1 MLIYLLAVLVYFGVK
16 IIRAK
21 DKFLWALLGASY
33 FAGAELFLRMSK
45 LGIPYETGKYSVM
58 LFSLIGILYI
68 GFKKNAAPYVIYLL
82 LLLPGVL
89 VAYDHLAYD
98 LNFRT
103 SIMFNLSGPICLSV
117 ASIFIFGRT
126 ISFQNLLKALD
137 YIVYP
142 IISITVYVI
151 LYQPS
156 GVEVFTST
164 ASNSAASGGFSGNQ
178 TATILGLGFF
188 LLLTRFFIPYKNFV
202 VHWTMMF
209 FMALMA
215 YRALL
220 TFSRGGVIAAVI
232 MGVVFVAIYY
242 FRVSLKGKATLTT
255 KLIVIALGAVMLWGY
270 SEVQTGG
277 MITNRYANKDA
288 LGREKEDITTGR
300 ADLAAAE
307 LEAFQQNPIF
317 GLGVGRVSG
326 YFEEELAIDLP
337 THNEISRLFSEHGAF
352 GMLALLVLVIAPIIT
367 KLQGRKNIYFWPFFL
382 FFFLTVG
389 HSSMRLAAPAFIYA
403 LCLLNVDYSA
413 VKERVVRRKRIAS
426 RPLISSQI
434 LKIKET

>member
-1 MLIYLLAVLVYFGVK
+1 M
-16 IIRAK
+16 
-21 DKFLWALLGASY
+21 
-33 FAGAELFLRMSK
+33 
-45 LGIPYETGKYSVM
+45 
-58 LFSLIGILYI
+58 
-68 GFKKNAAPYVIYLL
+68 
-82 LLLPGVL
+82 
-89 VAYDHLAYD
+89 
-98 LNFRT
+98 
-103 SIMFNLSGPICLSV
+103 
-117 ASIFIFGRT
+117 
-126 ISFQNLLKALD
+126 
-137 YIVYP
+137 VYP

-156 GVEVFTST
+156 GVEVFTNT

-178 TATILGLGFF
+178 VATILGLGFF
-188 LLLTRFFIPYKNFV
+188 ILLTRFFIPYKNLV

-242 FRVSLKGKATLTT
+242 FKVSLKGKATLTT
-255 KLIVIALGAVMLWGY
+255 KLVVIALGAVMLWGY

-288 LGREKEDITTGR
+288 SGREKEDITTGR
-300 ADLAAAE
+300 VDLAAAE

-413 VKERVVRRKRIAS
+413 VKERVVRRERIAS
-426 RPLISSQI
+426 RPSIP
-434 LKIKET
+434 IKTLEVEGR